1 MNPLEK
7 NFFSEQHFNPIN
19 RDLVVVLMISLL
31 AAVAFVTMGVMV
43 FSQL

>member
-1 MNPLEK
+1 MKPLEK
-7 NFFSEQHFNPIN
+7 NFLSEQHFNPIN

-31 AAVAFVTMGVMV
+31 AATAIVSMGVMV